1 METVNQD
8 ADKVDALKRITLT
21 VQAGSSDTTYDLIP
35 EPATIEFIFGI
46 CPEGLSPFE
55 FTLSGKSSGEH
66 VQLAVPADQIH
77 STFHHIP
84 LPFFNTEKGLS
95 KVFFKAT
102 VVAIDFPSPK
112 EVVKA
117 LAQLANCGGGDCSCC
132 GH

>member
-1 METVNQD
+1 METGNQH
-8 ADKVDALKRITLT
+8 ADKVDVLKRITLA
-21 VQAGSSDTTYDLIP
+21 VQAGSSGTTYDLIP
-35 EPATIEFIFGI
+35 EPVNIEFIFGI

-66 VQLAVPADQIH
+66 VELTVPADQIH
-77 STFHHIP
+77 ITFHHIP
-84 LPFFNTEKGLS
+84 IPFFNTEKSVS

-102 VVAIDFPSPK
+102 VIGIDTPSPK
-112 EVVKA
+112 EVVKS